1 MNSNK
6 VYLSLGS
13 NLGDKIRNLQNAINL
28 IDSEVGN
35 VFSISNVYQTKAQGF
50 TGDDFYNCC
59 ISLNTVLKPAAL
71 LTQLLKIERLNGRKR
86 SNADSYQSRNIDIDI
101 LFYED
106 EIIDANNLVIP
117 HPRMHTRNF
126 VITPLLDIAKSKI
139 HPVIKETIESI
150 NSNLISNEI
159 IKIDDCLFVPIFL
172 KLKSIKNIVIEG
184 NIGVGK
190 TSLSKKLSKDLNKE
204 LIVEGY
210 MENPFLEK
218 YYENP
223 DRYALNVE
231 LTFLTDRCRQLS
243 DFNNQMNFFNSGL
256 VADYDIFKSLV
267 FAGVSLKELDF
278 NLFRKIYYYMT
289 KDLFKSNLIIY
300 LLQSSDQLLNNI
312 KKRGR
317 GFEKQITKNYLDKIN
332 NAYLTHLK
340 NNPELK
346 VIYIDVSDLNFVE
359 SENHYLEL
367 LFRIKSKL
375 GKSFVKFPDQN
386 S

>member
-204 LIVEGY
+204 LLLVGY

-375 GKSFVKFPDQN
+375 GKSFVKFPD
-386 S
+386 